1 MYVCLE
7 LKERKAIRDAGKQN
21 NGTQDGDE
29 NDEDDEEEE
38 APATVTTRF
47 TTSLLKHLLYGLKA
61 ANKTVRFRVCQF
73 LALTL
78 NSISALDE
86 TIFAHLKDG
95 LIKRMMDRETPVR
108 VQASLALMKLGF
120 GVMEE
125 SDSDSDEE
133 HEQDVGYVSGG
144 VVARLIDRLSNDT
157 SA

>member
-1 MYVCLE
+1 
-7 LKERKAIRDAGKQN
+7 
-21 NGTQDGDE
+21 
-29 NDEDDEEEE
+29 
-38 APATVTTRF
+38 
-47 TTSLLKHLLYGLKA
+47 
-61 ANKTVRFRVCQF
+61 
-73 LALTL
+73 L

-86 TIFAHLKDG
+86 TLFAHLKDG
-95 LIKRMMDRETPVR
+95 LTKRMMDREAPVR

-133 HEQDVGYVSGG
+133 DEQDIGYVSGG